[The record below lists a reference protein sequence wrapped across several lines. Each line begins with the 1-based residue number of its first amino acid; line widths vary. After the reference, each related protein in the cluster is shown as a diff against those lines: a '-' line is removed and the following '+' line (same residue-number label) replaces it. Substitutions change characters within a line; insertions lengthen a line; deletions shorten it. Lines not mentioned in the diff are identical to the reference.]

1 MPTPFHTCH
10 PAPSQSLGHTLPEL
24 LVGLSVGLVVVAAA
38 TALLGMSRQSW
49 HSMSAAESLH
59 TNALAALRAL
69 RTHAW
74 LAGAVD
80 AQATQAD
87 QWQLVSPY
95 TSAQPDVA
103 GAQGNK
109 SQRSITLSHS
119 STVDSRDCQG
129 NHLNKQA
136 VVRNDFKFNSSNEFS
151 CKDLNET
158 GSTYQALAEGVED
171 LQVRYAQANPATQT
185 LQWKTADQVS
195 DMSQVMAIEVC
206 LRVASPANV
215 QAPKPSTPFKG
226 CSDETIAH
234 DGQLRRV
241 FRRVYALRNH
251 REVMP

>member
-1 MPTPFHTCH
+1 MTHRSYLH
-10 PAPSQSLGHTLPEL
+10 ARSQSQGHTLPEL
-24 LVGLSVGLVVVAAA
+24 LVGLSVGLIVVAAA
-38 TALLGMSRQSW
+38 TTLLGMSRQSW
-49 HSMSAAESLH
+49 FNMNAAESLH
-59 TNALAALRAL
+59 ANARAALRAL

-74 LAGAVD
+74 LAGTVD
-80 AQATQAD
+80 VQATQVN
-87 QWQLVSPY
+87 QWQIVSPY
-95 TSAQPDVA
+95 TSAQPDLA
-103 GAQGNK
+103 GIQGNK

-119 STVDSRDCQG
+119 SAIDSRDCQG

-151 CKDLNET
+151 CKDLNES

-171 LQVRYAQANPATQT
+171 LQVRYAHANPATQT
-185 LQWKTADQVS
+185 LQWKTADQVN

-206 LRVASPANV
+206 LRMARPTNV
-215 QAPKPSTPFKG
+215 QTPKPSTPLKG
-226 CSDETIAH
+226 CSDETIPH

>member
-1 MPTPFHTCH
+1 MTHRSYPH
-10 PAPSQSLGHTLPEL
+10 AQSRSQGHTLPEL
-24 LVGLSVGLVVVAAA
+24 LVGLSVGLTVVAAA

-49 HSMSAAESLH
+49 LDMSAAESLH
-59 TNALAALRAL
+59 TNARAALRAL

-74 LAGAVD
+74 LVGSVD
-80 AQATQAD
+80 VQATQANS
-87 QWQLVSPY
+87 WQIVNPF
-95 TSAQPDVA
+95 TTAQPDLA
-103 GAQGNK
+103 GTQGNK

-119 STVDSRDCQG
+119 SAVDSRDCQG

-151 CKDLNET
+151 CKDLNEV

-171 LQVRYAQANPATQT
+171 LQVRYAQASPANQT

-195 DMSQVMAIEVC
+195 DMGQVMAIEVC
-206 LRVASPANV
+206 LRVASSGNT
-215 QAPKPSTPFKG
+215 QASKPSTPLKG

-234 DGQLRRV
+234 EGQLRRV
-241 FRRVYALRNH
+241 FRRVYVLRNH